1 MQTSYVKCKLCRW
14 NIGVHVEF
22 ITLILNASVPTIGS
36 VSPSDI
42 FSLTDKS

>member
-1 MQTSYVKCKLCRW
+1 MGYGV
-14 NIGVHVEF
+14 GVHVEF

-42 FSLTDKS
+42 FSLTEKS

>member
-1 MQTSYVKCKLCRW
+1 MEYGV
-14 NIGVHVEF
+14 GVHVEF
-22 ITLILNASVPTIGS
+22 ITLILNVSVATIGS